1 MKKKNLNL
9 SHRTAI
15 CDGCFNKLKSKE
27 VESITLF
34 NKKVRTLSKR
44 ASANNVDSSPDP
56 TDTTPPDSE
65 NDAESVNS
73 APTDIAND
81 SRMARL
87 NAMTDEQFERLIN
100 GVYNVD
106 Q

>member
-1 MKKKNLNL
+1 M
-9 SHRTAI
+9 A
-15 CDGCFNKLKSKE
+15 C
-27 VESITLF
+27 
-34 NKKVRTLSKR
+34 
-44 ASANNVDSSPDP
+44 A
-56 TDTTPPDSE
+56 TTPPDSE